1 MLMPM
6 DFNIALYEFIILVGG
21 LVGVWIKHQNDYAV
35 LKSRVKALELKN
47 DEITGML
54 KQLAEDIAEIKL
66 LLARKQIDN

>member
-1 MLMPM
+1 MVAG
-6 DFNIALYEFIILVGG
+6 ALI
-21 LVGVWIKHQNDYAV
+21 GVWIKHQNDYAS
-35 LKSRVKALELKN
+35 LKSRVKTLELRN

>member
-1 MLMPM
+1 MPDNITHFEFLMVAG
-6 DFNIALYEFIILVGG
+6 ALI
-21 LVGVWIKHQNDYAV
+21 GVWIKHQNDYAS
-35 LKSRVKALELKN
+35 LKSRVKTLELKN

>member
-1 MLMPM
+1 MGIEAISHIEFLMV
-6 DFNIALYEFIILVGG
+6 AGS
-21 LVGVWIKHQNDYAV
+21 LVGVWIKHQNDYAA
-35 LKSRVKALELKN
+35 LKSRVKTLELRN

>member
-1 MLMPM
+1 MEYFTHFEFLMVAGA
-6 DFNIALYEFIILVGG
+6 I
-21 LVGVWIKHQNDYAV
+21 VGVWIKHQNDYAS
-35 LKSRVKALELKN
+35 LKSRVKTLELRN